1 MGEEDVK
8 NILKGRT
15 NKVEKMKMNLT
26 KKTIKG
32 MICKYTSVTLCV
44 PFGSRGAKK
53 IISLDARAGAILEI
67 SYKMLISETLRGE
80 GGTSGV

>member
-1 MGEEDVK
+1 MQVHVSHSVCAVWKMFGECDSWE
-8 NILKGRT
+8 N
-15 NKVEKMKMNLT
+15 
-26 KKTIKG
+26 
-32 MICKYTSVTLCV
+32 
-44 PFGSRGAKK
+44 SRGAKK